1 MGKTISFVK
10 GRGHIS
16 HNNRD
21 FISNNVVP
29 ERTDWNRTYVKES
42 IESAYDTCFG
52 QALNDYN
59 ARQKRK
65 DRQKHDYITE
75 IKNSKNKEKV
85 FYENVVQIGSKNDT
99 AVVDEND
106 RMTEE
111 AEKAAKLHL
120 KNMHRHFRRE
130 IRICICSTVCCTW
143 TRQRRIC
150 TWIIFRWRTDIS
162 PAWRQGIV

>member
-29 ERTDWNRTYVKES
+29 ERTNWNRTYVKES
-42 IESAYDTCFG
+42 IETAYDTCFG

-75 IKNSKNKEKV
+75 IRNSKNKEKV
-85 FYENVVQIGSKNDT
+85 FYENVVQIGSK
-99 AVVDEND
+99 
-106 RMTEE
+106 MIQQLQI
-111 AEKAAKLHL
+111 KMAA
-120 KNMHRHFRRE
+120 
-130 IRICICSTVCCTW
+130 
-143 TRQRRIC
+143 
-150 TWIIFRWRTDIS
+150 
-162 PAWRQGIV
+162 

>member
-10 GRGHIS
+10 GRGHIR

-29 ERTDWNRTYVKES
+29 ERTDWNQTYVKES
-42 IESAYDTCFG
+42 IESAYNTCFG

-75 IKNSKNKEKV
+75 IRNSGAKANMQILWGQKV
-85 FYENVVQIGSKNDT
+85 QRKRKCREDPDLQRINSWSVNFHEREYESVYGGSNSG
-99 AVVDEND
+99 
-106 RMTEE
+106 
-111 AEKAAKLHL
+111 
-120 KNMHRHFRRE
+120 
-130 IRICICSTVCCTW
+130 IR
-143 TRQRRIC
+143 
-150 TWIIFRWRTDIS
+150 
-162 PAWRQGIV
+162 A

>member
-21 FISNNVVP
+21 FISNNVVL
-29 ERTDWNRTYVKES
+29 EQTDWNRTYVKES

-65 DRQKHDYITE
+65 DRQKHNYITE
-75 IKNSKNKEKV
+75 IRIPKIKRKYFMRMWCRSARKMIQQLQVK
-85 FYENVVQIGSKNDT
+85 T
-99 AVVDEND
+99 A
-106 RMTEE
+106 
-111 AEKAAKLHL
+111 A
-120 KNMHRHFRRE
+120 
-130 IRICICSTVCCTW
+130 
-143 TRQRRIC
+143 
-150 TWIIFRWRTDIS
+150 
-162 PAWRQGIV
+162 